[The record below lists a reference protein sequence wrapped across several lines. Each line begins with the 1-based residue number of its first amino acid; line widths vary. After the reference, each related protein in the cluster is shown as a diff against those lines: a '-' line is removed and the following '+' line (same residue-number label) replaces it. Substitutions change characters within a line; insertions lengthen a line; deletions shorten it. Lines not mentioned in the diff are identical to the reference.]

1 MTNVTQTI
9 SKMRKAPVVTL
20 VARKTAKLA
29 EKQLPTAL
37 NVNLDSSKEL
47 TQIPV
52 YYPAYQDVVN
62 VISKLMYVLN
72 VVLQLKL

>member
-1 MTNVTQTI
+1 VTNVTQTI
-9 SKMRKAPVVTL
+9 SKMRKATVVTL
-20 VARKTAKLA
+20 VALKTAKLA

-47 TQIPV
+47 TQIRV

-62 VISKLMYVLN
+62 VISKLMYALN
-72 VVLQLKL
+72 VVLQPKL